1 MRQQLIFIIE
11 TYCKDE
17 LTINDWVEIAMESE
31 TQLISRV
38 HSILEYYFNENQT
51 I

>member
-1 MRQQLIFIIE
+1 MRKKLIYIIDM
-11 TYCKDE
+11 YG
-17 LTINDWVEIAMESE
+17 INNDWMAIAQESDE
-31 TQLISRV
+31 ELLDRV

>member
-1 MRQQLIFIIE
+1 MRKKLIYIIDM
-11 TYCKDE
+11 YASDE
-17 LTINDWVEIAMESE
+17 LTINDWMAIAQESDE
-31 TQLISRV
+31 ELLDRV